1 MTTQRLLLRDGAGLL
16 CGALLAALLV
26 ACASPASRF
35 YTLTGAAP
43 VPATSGPSVAVGPI
57 AIPAMVDRPE
67 IVVIVAP
74 NEVWPDEF
82 NRWAAPL
89 ADAFGLALAQ
99 DLAAN
104 LRTPRVTL
112 AAATAG
118 EPEYRVAVE
127 VQRFDSVTG
136 SHALQD
142 TVWTV
147 RRARDGA
154 ARTGRTTVREAAGPG
169 YEALAAAHSRALAQ
183 LGLDVAQAITAL
195 AASTPSPVR

>member
-1 MTTQRLLLRDGAGLL
+1 MNCAKRLSS
-16 CGALLAALLV
+16 ALLV
-26 ACASPASRF
+26 VLLAACASPQAHF

-43 VPATSGPSVAVGPI
+43 VTATAGPAVAIGPI
-57 AIPAMVDRPE
+57 TIPAMVDRPE
-67 IVVIVAP
+67 IVTIVAP

-89 ADAFGLALAQ
+89 SDAIGLALAQ
-99 DLAAN
+99 DLAAD

-112 AAATAG
+112 AVATAG
-118 EPEYRVAVE
+118 EPDYRVAIE

-142 TVWTV
+142 AVWTV
-147 RRARDGA
+147 RRMRDGA
-154 ARTGRTTVREAAGPG
+154 ARNGRTTVRETAGGPS

-183 LGLDVAQAITAL
+183 LARDIAQAIAAL
-195 AASTPSPVR
+195 PPAPVTPSPVR

>member
-1 MTTQRLLLRDGAGLL
+1 MTCVKVL
-16 CGALLAALLV
+16 CSALLAA
-26 ACASPASRF
+26 AIAGCASPASRF

-43 VPATSGPSVAVGPI
+43 VTATGGPSVAVGPI
-57 AIPAMVDRPE
+57 TIPAMVDRPE
-67 IVVIVAP
+67 IVVSVAP

-99 DLAAN
+99 DLAAT

-127 VQRFDSVTG
+127 VQRFESVPG

-142 TVWTV
+142 AVWTV
-147 RRARDGA
+147 RRVRDGT
-154 ARTGRTTVREAAGPG
+154 ARNGRTTVRESPSGAG

-183 LGLDVAQAITAL
+183 LGTDIAHAIGAL
-195 AASTPSPVR
+195 APPAAPASSPAR